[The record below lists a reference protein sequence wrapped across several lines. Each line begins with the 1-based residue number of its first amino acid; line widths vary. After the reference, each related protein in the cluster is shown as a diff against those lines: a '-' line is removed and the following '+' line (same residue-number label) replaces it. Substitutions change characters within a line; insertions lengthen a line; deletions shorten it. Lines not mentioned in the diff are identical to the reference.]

1 MDHDILAGH
10 AGQNFLD
17 FILDGG
23 QTGLDLPAVK
33 GTAVVFYGEFEIFQR
48 QKLNMNLQ
56 SVTGNVTE
64 LIFDN
69 VIDQASKR
77 FTCEMSLAGPATQK
91 NTLSGA
97 LHIKMPLAMRA
108 FHRRIIE

>member
-10 AGQNFLD
+10 AVQNFLD

-23 QTGLDLPAVK
+23 QAGLDLPAVK

-56 SVTGNVTE
+56 SVTGNISE

-69 VIDQASKR
+69 VIDQASKC
-77 FTCEMSLAGPATQK
+77 FACEMSFAGPATQI
-91 NTLSGA
+91 NALSGA
-97 LHIKMPLAMRA
+97 LHVKITLAMRT
-108 FHRRIIE
+108 FH